1 MLPGPL
7 AVRVII
13 GQKKVQRP
21 FDLCTFNVA
30 LHASETGAAK
40 PEWTLLWDLSVDAR
54 DVPIF
59 GDQAWG
65 MTVTSTASHIPQAG
79 CRLASTGLHMGTR
92 DGRR

>member
-13 GQKKVQRP
+13 EQKKVQRP
-21 FDLCTFNVA
+21 VDLCTFNVA
-30 LHASETGAAK
+30 PHASKTGAAK

-59 GDQAWG
+59 GDQAWEVDQVLS
-65 MTVTSTASHIPQAG
+65 TVCTFF
-79 CRLASTGLHMGTR
+79 RLGAVLL
-92 DGRR
+92 